1 MSANPIHHQTPREL
15 SGEQIFFARAG
26 AFGVILVAIIA
37 GAFMPLAV
45 GIAVIFGVLAVVLGL
60 FGVFLAR
67 VLSSG

>member
-15 SGEQIFFARAG
+15 SGEQIFFAM
-26 AFGVILVAIIA
+26 A